1 MSIPNSDEGN
11 IDIYKKIKKVL
22 KKNKNFYFIKSMGSK
37 KFLSM
42 LNQMDLI
49 AGNSSSG
56 IIDSVNKNTTLNI
69 GVRQK
74 GRECAKSIFNC
85 EPKKY

>member
-1 MSIPNSDEGN
+1 
-11 IDIYKKIKKVL
+11 
-22 KKNKNFYFIKSMGSK
+22 MGSK

-56 IIDSVNKNTTLNI
+56 IIEAPSIKIPTLNI

-74 GRECAKSIFNC
+74 GRVCKINI
-85 EPKKY
+85 